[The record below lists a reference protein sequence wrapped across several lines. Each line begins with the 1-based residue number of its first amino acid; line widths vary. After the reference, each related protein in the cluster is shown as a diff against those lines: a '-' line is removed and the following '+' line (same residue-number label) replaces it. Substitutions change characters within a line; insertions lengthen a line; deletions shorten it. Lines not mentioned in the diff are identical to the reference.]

1 MQTIVIKL
9 DSRKM
14 KNPDL
19 DIRYILP
26 ERIEKITSGRITDN
40 GYDYITDTEL
50 GIWLATENSS
60 ETFSDVIGIINKEMF
75 CNNDLSESAEVYISP
90 KENAEFN
97 ECTQVYT
104 AK

>member
-1 MQTIVIKL
+1 MQTIIIKL

-60 ETFSDVIGIINKEMF
+60 ETFSDIIGIIKKEMF